1 MAESA
6 AVYLRLVAARIR
18 AQWQYR
24 ASFVLQLLGV
34 FLISF
39 LDFAAILVIFEN
51 VPQLAGWTVQEVALL
66 YGIGGLA
73 FALTELVAGHLDLL
87 PRLIR
92 DGNFDLVLIRPRGS
106 LFQVLAGDVRLRQL
120 GKLVQATAVLVYAL
134 ASVDVDWDVTRG
146 ALLPI
151 SILSGA
157 AIFAAIWVASICLVF
172 WAVEGREA
180 VSAFTD
186 AGNFASQY
194 PIDLYERWLQ
204 RLVTV
209 VVPVAFVAYFP
220 ATYILD
226 KPNALGAPSFVSFLA
241 PAVAVVAAIGS
252 GYVWRFAVRH
262 YRSAGG

>member
-1 MAESA
+1 MVESA
-6 AVYLRLVAARIR
+6 AVYLRLVAARVR

-24 ASFVLQLLGV
+24 TSFALQLLGV

-51 VPQLAGWTVQEVALL
+51 VPQLAGWNVSEVALL
-66 YGIGGLA
+66 YGMGGLA
-73 FALTELVAGHLDLL
+73 FALTELIAGHLDLL
-87 PRLIR
+87 PRMIR

-106 LFQVLAGDVRLRQL
+106 LYQVLAGDVRLRQL
-120 GKLVQATAVLVYAL
+120 GKVVQSAAVLAFAL
-134 ASVDVDWDVTRG
+134 ASVDVEWTAARAV
-146 ALLPI
+146 LLPV

-157 AIFAAIWVASICLVF
+157 AIFAAIWVGTICLVF

-194 PIDLYERWLQ
+194 PIDVYERWLQ
-204 RLVTV
+204 RLVSV

-220 ATYILD
+220 AAYILD
-226 KPNALGAPSFVSFLA
+226 KPNALGAPGFVSFLS
-241 PAVAVVAAIGS
+241 PAVAVVAAVAAGFL
-252 GYVWRFAVRH
+252 WRFAVRH

>member
-1 MAESA
+1 VAEALS
-6 AVYLRLVAARIR
+6 VYWRLVAARVR

-24 ASFVLQLLGV
+24 TSFALQMLGV

-51 VPQLAGWTVQEVALL
+51 VPQLEGWTVEEVALL

-73 FALTELVAGHLDLL
+73 FALTELAAGHLDLL

-92 DGNFDLVLIRPRGS
+92 DGNFDLVLLRPRGS
-106 LFQVLAGDVRLRQL
+106 LYQVLAGDVRLRQL
-120 GKLVQATAVLVYAL
+120 GKLAQSSAVLTFAL
-134 ASVDVDWDVTRG
+134 VSVEIDWTAGRVV
-146 ALLPI
+146 LLPVA
-151 SILSGA
+151 ILSGA
-157 AIFAAIWVASICLVF
+157 AIFTALWVAAITIVF
-172 WAVEGREA
+172 WAVDGREA
-180 VSAFTD
+180 CSAFTD

-194 PIDLYERWLQ
+194 PIDVYERWLQ

-220 ATYILD
+220 ATFLLD
-226 KPNALGAPSFVSFLA
+226 KPNALGAPEWLGFLS
-241 PAVAVVAAIGS
+241 PAVALVAGVAAGFI
-252 GYVWRFAVRH
+252 WRFAVRH

>member
-1 MAESA
+1 VAEGA
-6 AVYLRLVAARIR
+6 AVYLRLVAARVR

-24 ASFVLQLLGV
+24 TSFALQLLGV

-39 LDFAAILVIFEN
+39 LDFTAILVIFDN
-51 VPQLAGWTVQEVALL
+51 VPQLGGWTVSEVALL

-87 PRLIR
+87 PTLIR

-106 LFQVLAGDVRLRQL
+106 LYQVLAGDVRLRQL
-120 GKLVQATAVLVYAL
+120 GKVVQSSAVFVYAL
-134 ASVDVDWDVTRG
+134 VSVDVDWTAARV
-146 ALLPI
+146 ALVPL
-151 SILSGA
+151 SVASGA
-157 AIFAAIWVASICLVF
+157 AIFAAIWVAAICLVF
-172 WAVEGREA
+172 WAVDGREA

-194 PIDLYERWLQ
+194 PLDVYQRWLQ
-204 RLVTV
+204 RLLVV

-220 ATYILD
+220 ASYILG
-226 KPNALGAPSFVSFLA
+226 KPNALGAPEWVSFLA
-241 PAVAVVAAIGS
+241 PAVALVAAVVA